1 MKIQSDVLEGPRA
14 KGKQIEFRSNW
25 LNFLYVAG
33 FIILNK
39 SLHEFGNKAPTL
51 AATELESSK
60 ASSQQDCLKIFFLS
74 FLKYTFMFL
83 RSLISIPMSD

>member
-1 MKIQSDVLEGPRA
+1 MKIQSDVLEGPRI
-14 KGKQIEFRSNW
+14 KGKQTEFRSNW
-25 LNFLYVAG
+25 LNFLYVVG

-39 SLHEFGNKAPTL
+39 SLHGHKAPTL
-51 AATELESSK
+51 AATELESSE
-60 ASSQQDCLKIFFLS
+60 ASSQQDCLKIIFLS